1 MMEKIAEKGPAAG
14 NRAETSFAEVSE
26 QIKRLINQN
35 QNAEA
40 EAIIS
45 EYLES
50 KLGQVERLVLEG
62 ARHYVRREYPQA
74 YEKIRQAIS
83 GGNKESQISDLK
95 SQISDFKSQIT
106 HPQSVYSAALVY
118 SQVAVPRGEGSVRAK
133 GYEIYKR
140 NIAVLREVD
149 GELAG
154 EVQKAAWPAGWML
167 VDYWDG
173 LHIFSKTNQILLILA
188 GEIKNELVKYTAER
202 VPIGFGGVCTGQ
214 ELKYCLEHQGN
225 WLHGMKR
232 AHYLFEEDAGKLKA
246 LLHLFDMSG
255 NLTSQELIIFGG
267 GSVQRRFDE
276 VFDTLLYAAPRCL
289 VGDLELVE
297 SYTAQLK
304 GKEAALSRTQETK
317 AYYASGEF
325 RERLGKIAAGEV
337 QPRIMVITCRWTT
350 FLKYCAADFA
360 KAFEQAGCEVVFA
373 IEEND
378 VQSQLNSYLWR
389 KLGEFRPDAV
399 FIVSHS
405 RATAS
410 FLPRELAVIGYIL
423 DKCGPL
429 LEMPQISEHVAPVDL
444 FVCLSP
450 EHQRFIRE
458 KGVRQEQTFVMPVP
472 VDETMF
478 YPLGKEHEQAKRYQV
493 DVSFVKHGHAE
504 GELVLEEFIQ
514 GQLRY
519 FKLEEERAKM
529 AEIFRRLYAR
539 FCTEYDKRYYEQEMQ
554 EYVLSYVR
562 DEVSPEI
569 RHKIKQMV
577 TYFYITVHSAAWRSQ
592 FLESLDEAGI
602 ELAIYGNGWDRH
614 KRLKHRAR
622 GAVERQEELNYV
634 YNFSRINLNINQA
647 GTMHPRLAECG
658 LAGGFMMVA
667 DHPQDKDWG
676 PARPYFAEG
685 KEVVFF
691 DTRAELVERCRYY
704 LAHEDERREIA
715 HNMRQRALQERTC
728 RAGAMKILEEWR
740 KLLRGVSGEA
750 S

>member
-1 MMEKIAEKGPAAG
+1 MEKIAEKGPSAG
-14 NRAETSFAEVSE
+14 YSAEATFAEVSE
-26 QIKRLINQN
+26 QIKGLINQGKGV
-35 QNAEA
+35 EA

-45 EYLES
+45 EYQE
-50 KLGQVERLVLEG
+50 GEIEDGERLMLEG
-62 ARHYVRREYPQA
+62 ARHYIRKEYAEA
-74 YEKIRQAIS
+74 YEKIRQAID

-118 SQVAVPRGEGSVRAK
+118 SQLAIPRGEASVRAR

-149 GELAG
+149 GELAQ
-154 EVQKAAWPAGWML
+154 EVQKAAWPMGWVL

-173 LHIFSKTNQILLILA
+173 LHLFSRTNQILLILD
-188 GEIKNELVKYTAER
+188 GEVKKELEKYTSDRMAM
-202 VPIGFGGVCTGQ
+202 GFGGVCTGQ
-214 ELKYCLEHQGN
+214 EVKYCLGHQGN

-232 AHYLFEEDAGKLKA
+232 AHYLFEEDAGKIKG
-246 LLHLFDMSG
+246 LLHLFDLSQY
-255 NLTSQELIIFGG
+255 LTSRELNIFGG
-267 GSVQRRFDE
+267 SSMQKRFDE
-276 VFDTLLYAAPRCL
+276 VFDTLLYEAPRCL
-289 VGDLELVE
+289 VGDLELLE
-297 SYTAQLK
+297 KYISRLK
-304 GKEAALSRTQETK
+304 EKEAGLSRVEEAK
-317 AYYASGEF
+317 GYYASAEF
-325 RERLGKIAAGEV
+325 RERQRKIAAGEI
-337 QPRIMVITCRWTT
+337 QPKIMVITCRWTT

-405 RATAS
+405 RATAT

-429 LEMPQISEHVAPVDL
+429 LEMPQVSEHVSPVDL

-450 EHQRFIRE
+450 EHQRFICE
-458 KGVRQEQTFVMPVP
+458 KKVRPEQTFVMPVP

-478 YPLGKEHEQAKRYQV
+478 YPLGKGHEQAKKYQV
-493 DVSFVKHGHAE
+493 DVSFVKHGHAQ
-504 GELVLEEFIQ
+504 GEQVLEEFIQ
-514 GQLRY
+514 GNLGN
-519 FKLEEERAKM
+519 FKPVEERAKV

-539 FCTEYDKRYYEQEMQ
+539 FCTELDKRYYEQEMQ
-554 EYVLSYVR
+554 EYVSSYLA
-562 DEVSPEI
+562 EGAPEAL
-569 RHKIKQMV
+569 RQRLGQKV
-577 TYFYITVHSAAWRSQ
+577 TLFYITVHSAAWRSQ

-622 GAVERQEELNYV
+622 GPVDRQEELNYV

-676 PARPYFAEG
+676 PARPYFAEN

-704 LAHEDERREIA
+704 LTHEDEREEIA
-715 HNMRQRALQERTC
+715 RNMHQRALRERTC
-728 RAGAMKILEEWR
+728 RAGARKILEEWR
-740 KLLRGVSGEA
+740 KLLRFVIGEA
-750 S
+750 G